1 MIFFNFKITHKK
13 IIIFLAFIFLIFFN
27 YLSAHEIKPAVVEF
41 NKSKNQINLVLTF
54 NAEAFLAN
62 IDASIHKETKNS
74 SNSKIYDEL
83 RLLSEEI
90 LKERVFKSKD
100 QITNSIFI
108 KTSEKTLNLKVVEID
123 VLEEKD
129 IEKVRFTKIYF
140 KTDNQIIETPI
151 TFSTKKIF
159 GPLIFKNF
167 SNIDK
172 DTDKPQSQW
181 LKPGNQTSN
190 LGSLQVKT
198 NTTNF
203 SILGIWNG
211 ILQIILYGFDHI
223 LFILGLFFFSH
234 KLKPLLIQVTTF
246 TIAHSITLIFGGLG
260 YITISPHIIE
270 VIIAASIIWIGFE
283 NLFRKKIKVSR
294 LGVIFTFGLIHGL
307 GFASMFKLKE
317 LEGTDFYLNLLSFNI
332 GIELGQLITLLPL
345 IILIP
350 LFNRLSWYRILIAM
364 PASIIIAL
372 FGVEMFI
379 DSIL

>member
-1 MIFFNFKITHKK
+1 MIPKQ
-13 IIIFLAFIFLIFFN
+13 IIYLFTFIFLNFFSH
-27 YLSAHEIKPAVVEF
+27 LSAHEIKPAIVEF
-41 NKSKNQINLVLTF
+41 NKVKNQINIVLKF

-62 IDASIHKETKNS
+62 IDTSDYKETINF
-74 SNSKIYDEL
+74 SNSIKYSEL
-83 RLLSEEI
+83 RLLPREI
-90 LKERVFKSKD
+90 LKEKVFESRD
-100 QITNSIFI
+100 QIINSIFI
-108 KTSEKTLNLKVVEID
+108 KTSKKQLNLKLVEIN
-123 VLEEKD
+123 VLEEKN
-129 IEKVRFTKIYF
+129 IEKVRFTKVYL
-140 KTDNQIIETPI
+140 KTEIKFIETPI
-151 TFSTKKIF
+151 TFSAKKIF

-172 DTDKPQSQW
+172 NTDKPQSQW

-190 LGSLQVKT
+190 LGILQVKN

-211 ILQIILYGFDHI
+211 ILEIILYGFDHI

-260 YITISPHIIE
+260 YITISPLIIE

-307 GFASMFKLKE
+307 GFASMFKPKG
-317 LEGTDFYLNLLSFNI
+317 LEGTDYYLNLLSFNI
-332 GIELGQLITLLPL
+332 GIELGLLITLLPL

-350 LFNRLSWYRILIAM
+350 LFNRLTWYRILIAM

-379 DSIL
+379 DRIL

>member
-1 MIFFNFKITHKK
+1 MIPKQ
-13 IIIFLAFIFLIFFN
+13 IIYLFTFIFLNFFN
-27 YLSAHEIKPAVVEF
+27 NLSAHEIKPAIVEF
-41 NKSKNQINLVLTF
+41 NKVKNQINIVLKF

-62 IDASIHKETKNS
+62 IDASDYKETINF
-74 SNSKIYDEL
+74 SNSIKYSEL
-83 RLLSEEI
+83 RLLPGEI
-90 LKERVFKSKD
+90 LKEKVFESRD
-100 QITNSIFI
+100 QIINSIFI
-108 KTSEKTLNLKVVEID
+108 KTSKKQLNLKLVEIN
-123 VLEEKD
+123 VLEEKN
-129 IEKVRFTKIYF
+129 IEKVRFTKVYL
-140 KTDNQIIETPI
+140 KTEIKFIETPI
-151 TFSTKKIF
+151 TFSAKKIF

-172 DTDKPQSQW
+172 NTDKPQSQW

-190 LGSLQVKT
+190 LGILQVKN

-246 TIAHSITLIFGGLG
+246 TIAYSITLIFGGLG
-260 YITISPHIIE
+260 YITISPLIIE

-294 LGVIFTFGLIHGL
+294 LGVIFTFGLVHGF
-307 GFASMFKLKE
+307 GFASMFKPKG
-317 LEGTDFYLNLLSFNI
+317 LEGTDYYLNLLSFNI
-332 GIELGQLITLLPL
+332 GIELGLLITLLPL

-379 DSIL
+379 DRIL

>member
-1 MIFFNFKITHKK
+1 MIPKQVIYLLT
-13 IIIFLAFIFLIFFN
+13 FIFLNFFN
-27 YLSAHEIKPAVVEF
+27 HLSAHEIKPAIVEF
-41 NKSKNQINLVLTF
+41 NKVKNQINIVLKF

-62 IDASIHKETKNS
+62 IDASDYKETINF
-74 SNSKIYDEL
+74 SNSIKYSEL
-83 RLLSEEI
+83 RLLPGET
-90 LKERVFKSKD
+90 LKEKVFESRD
-100 QITNSIFI
+100 QIINSIFI
-108 KTSEKTLNLKVVEID
+108 KTSKKQLNLKLVEID
-123 VLEEKD
+123 VLEEKN
-129 IEKVRFTKIYF
+129 IEKVRFTKVYL
-140 KTDNQIIETPI
+140 KTDNKFIETPI
-151 TFSTKKIF
+151 TFSAKKIF

-172 DTDKPQSQW
+172 NTDKPQSQW
-181 LKPGNQTSN
+181 LKPGDQTSN
-190 LGSLQVKT
+190 LGILQVKN

-260 YITISPHIIE
+260 YITISPLIIE

-283 NLFRKKIKVSR
+283 NLFRKKMKVSR
-294 LGVIFTFGLIHGL
+294 IGVIFTFGLIHGL

-379 DSIL
+379 DRIL

>member
-1 MIFFNFKITHKK
+1 MLPKQIIYLFTFIFFY
-13 IIIFLAFIFLIFFN
+13 FFN
-27 YLSAHEIKPAVVEF
+27 QLSAHEIKPAIIEF
-41 NKSKNQINLVLTF
+41 NKVKNQINIVLKF

-62 IDASIHKETKNS
+62 IDASVYKETINF
-74 SNSKIYDEL
+74 SNSIKYSEL
-83 RLLSEEI
+83 RLLPGEI
-90 LKERVFKSKD
+90 LKEKVFESRD
-100 QITNSIFI
+100 QIINSIFI
-108 KTSEKTLNLKVVEID
+108 KTSKKQLNLKLVEID
-123 VLEEKD
+123 VLEEKN
-129 IEKVRFTKIYF
+129 IEKVRFTKVYL
-140 KTDNQIIETPI
+140 KTENKFIETHI

-190 LGSLQVKT
+190 LASLQVKT

-223 LFILGLFFFSH
+223 LFILGLFFFSY

-260 YITISPHIIE
+260 YIAISPLIIE
-270 VIIAASIIWIGFE
+270 VIIAASIIWVGFE
-283 NLFRKKIKVSR
+283 NLFRKNMKVR
-294 LGVIFTFGLIHGL
+294 RIGVIFTFGLIHGL
-307 GFASMFKLKE
+307 GFASMFKLKG
-317 LEGTDFYLNLLSFNI
+317 LEGTDYYLNLLSFNI

-379 DSIL
+379 VRIL

>member
-1 MIFFNFKITHKK
+1 MNPKQ
-13 IIIFLAFIFLIFFN
+13 IICLFTFIFLNFFN
-27 YLSAHEIKPAVVEF
+27 HLCAHEIKPAIVEF
-41 NKSKNQINLVLTF
+41 NKVKNQINIVLKF

-62 IDASIHKETKNS
+62 IDASDYKETINF
-74 SNSKIYDEL
+74 SNSIKYSEL
-83 RLLSEEI
+83 RLLPREI
-90 LKERVFKSKD
+90 LKEKVFESRD
-100 QITNSIFI
+100 QIINSIFI
-108 KTSEKTLNLKVVEID
+108 KTSKKQLNLKLVEIN
-123 VLEEKD
+123 VLEEKN
-129 IEKVRFTKIYF
+129 IEKVRFTKVYL
-140 KTDNQIIETPI
+140 KTEIKFIETPI
-151 TFSTKKIF
+151 TFSAKKIF

-172 DTDKPQSQW
+172 NTDKPQSQW
-181 LKPGNQTSN
+181 LKPGDQTSN
-190 LGSLQVKT
+190 LGILQVKN

-223 LFILGLFFFSH
+223 LFIIGLFFFSH

-260 YITISPHIIE
+260 YITISPLIIE

-307 GFASMFKLKE
+307 GFASMFKPKG
-317 LEGTDFYLNLLSFNI
+317 LEGTDYYLNLLGFNI
-332 GIELGQLITLLPL
+332 GIELGLLITLLPL

-379 DSIL
+379 DRIL

>member
-1 MIFFNFKITHKK
+1 MIPKQVIYLLT
-13 IIIFLAFIFLIFFN
+13 FIFLNFFN
-27 YLSAHEIKPAVVEF
+27 HLSAHEIKPAIVEF
-41 NKSKNQINLVLTF
+41 NKVKNQINIVLKF

-62 IDASIHKETKNS
+62 IDASDYKETINF
-74 SNSKIYDEL
+74 SNSIKYSEL
-83 RLLSEEI
+83 RLLPGET
-90 LKERVFKSKD
+90 LKEKVFESRD
-100 QITNSIFI
+100 QIINSIFI
-108 KTSEKTLNLKVVEID
+108 KTSKKQLNLKLVEID
-123 VLEEKD
+123 VLEEKN
-129 IEKVRFTKIYF
+129 IEKVRFTKVYL
-140 KTDNQIIETPI
+140 KTDNKFIETPI
-151 TFSTKKIF
+151 TFSAKKIF

-172 DTDKPQSQW
+172 NTDKPQSQW
-181 LKPGNQTSN
+181 LKPGDQTSN
-190 LGSLQVKT
+190 LGILQVKN

-283 NLFRKKIKVSR
+283 NLFRKKMKVSR
-294 LGVIFTFGLIHGL
+294 IGVIFTFGLIHGL

-379 DSIL
+379 DRIL

>member
-1 MIFFNFKITHKK
+1 MIHKKIITFITFIFFNF
-13 IIIFLAFIFLIFFN
+13 FNFFN
-27 YLSAHEIKPAVVEF
+27 YLYAHEIKPAVVEF
-41 NKSKNQINLVLTF
+41 NKIENHISIVLTF

-62 IDASIHKETKNS
+62 IDASVHKETKNS

-151 TFSTKKIF
+151 TFSAKKIF

-167 SNIDK
+167 SNIDT
-172 DTDKPQSQW
+172 DTQKPQSQW
-181 LKPGNQTSN
+181 IKPGNQTN
-190 LGSLQVKT
+190 QIEIIKEKT
-198 NTTNF
+198 NFPNLLI
-203 SILGIWNG
+203 SGIWNG
-211 ILQIILYGFDHI
+211 ILHIIPYGFDHI
-223 LFILGLFFFSH
+223 LFVLGLFFFSY

-246 TIAHSITLIFGGLG
+246 TIAHSITLILGGLG
-260 YITISPHIIE
+260 YVTISPVIVE
-270 VIIAASIIWIGFE
+270 AIIAASIIWIGVE
-283 NLFRKKIKVSR
+283 NLFRKSMNISR
-294 LGVIFTFGLIHGL
+294 IGVIFCFGLLHGL
-307 GFASMFKLKE
+307 GFASMFKLIG
-317 LEGTDFYLNLLSFNI
+317 LEGTDYFLNLLSFNV
-332 GIELGQLITLLPL
+332 GIEIGQIITLAPL

-350 LFNRLSWYRILIAM
+350 LFNRLSWYRILIAI

-372 FGVEMFI
+372 FGADMFI
-379 DSIL
+379 DRVL

>member
-1 MIFFNFKITHKK
+1 MIPKQ
-13 IIIFLAFIFLIFFN
+13 IIYLFTFIFLNFFN
-27 YLSAHEIKPAVVEF
+27 HLSAQEIKPVIVEF
-41 NKSKNQINLVLTF
+41 NKVKNQINIVLKF

-62 IDASIHKETKNS
+62 IDASDYKETINF
-74 SNSKIYDEL
+74 SNSIKYSEL
-83 RLLSEEI
+83 RLLPREI
-90 LKERVFKSKD
+90 LKEKVFESKD
-100 QITNSIFI
+100 QIINAIFI
-108 KTSEKTLNLKVVEID
+108 KTSKKQLNLKLVEID
-123 VLEEKD
+123 VLEEKN
-129 IEKVRFTKIYF
+129 IEKVRFTKVYL
-140 KTDNQIIETPI
+140 KTENKFIESPI

-181 LKPGNQTSN
+181 LKPGNQTSK
-190 LGSLQVKT
+190 LGILQVKT

-211 ILQIILYGFDHI
+211 ILEIILYGFDHI

-234 KLKPLLIQVTTF
+234 KLKPLFIQVTAF
-246 TIAHSITLIFGGLG
+246 TIAHSITLILGGLG
-260 YITISPHIIE
+260 YITISPLIIE

-283 NLFRKKIKVSR
+283 NLFRKKMKVSR
-294 LGVIFTFGLIHGL
+294 LGVIFTFGLIHGF

-317 LEGTDFYLNLLSFNI
+317 LEGTGYYLNLLSFNI

-379 DSIL
+379 DRIL

>member
-1 MIFFNFKITHKK
+1 MKLKQIICLFTFIFFNF
-13 IIIFLAFIFLIFFN
+13 FN
-27 YLSAHEIKPAVVEF
+27 HLSAHEIKPAIVEF
-41 NKSKNQINLVLTF
+41 NKVKNQINIVLKF

-62 IDASIHKETKNS
+62 IDASDYEETINF
-74 SNSKIYDEL
+74 SNSIKYSEL
-83 RLLSEEI
+83 RLLPGEK
-90 LKERVFKSKD
+90 LKGKIFESRD
-100 QITNSIFI
+100 QIINSIFI
-108 KTSEKTLNLKVVEID
+108 KTSKKQLNLKLVEID
-123 VLEEKD
+123 VLEEKN
-129 IEKVRFTKIYF
+129 IEKVRFTKVYL
-140 KTDNQIIETPI
+140 KTEIKFIETPI
-151 TFSTKKIF
+151 TFSAKKIF

-181 LKPGNQTSN
+181 LKPGNQISK
-190 LGSLQVKT
+190 LGILQVKT

-211 ILQIILYGFDHI
+211 ILEIILYGFDHI

-260 YITISPHIIE
+260 YITISPLIIE

-307 GFASMFKLKE
+307 GFASMFKPKG
-317 LEGTDFYLNLLSFNI
+317 LEGTDYYLNLLSFNI
-332 GIELGQLITLLPL
+332 GIELGLLITLLPL

-379 DSIL
+379 DRIL

>member
-1 MIFFNFKITHKK
+1 MKLKQIICLFTFIFFNF
-13 IIIFLAFIFLIFFN
+13 FLN
-27 YLSAHEIKPAVVEF
+27 LSAHEIKPAIVEF
-41 NKSKNQINLVLTF
+41 NKVKNQINIVLKF

-62 IDASIHKETKNS
+62 IDASDYKDTINF
-74 SNSKIYDEL
+74 SNSIKYSEL
-83 RLLSEEI
+83 RLLPGEI
-90 LKERVFKSKD
+90 LKEKVFESRD
-100 QITNSIFI
+100 QIINSIFI
-108 KTSEKTLNLKVVEID
+108 KTSKKQLNLKLVEID
-123 VLEEKD
+123 VLEEKN
-129 IEKVRFTKIYF
+129 IEKVRFTKVYL
-140 KTDNQIIETPI
+140 KTEIKFIETPI

-181 LKPGNQTSN
+181 LKPGNQTSK

-260 YITISPHIIE
+260 YITISPLIIE

-283 NLFRKKIKVSR
+283 NLFRKKMKVSR

-307 GFASMFKLKE
+307 GFASMFKPKG
-317 LEGTDFYLNLLSFNI
+317 LEGTDYYLNLLSFNI

-379 DSIL
+379 DRIL

>member
-1 MIFFNFKITHKK
+1 MIPKQ
-13 IIIFLAFIFLIFFN
+13 IIYLFTFIFLNFFN
-27 YLSAHEIKPAVVEF
+27 HLSAHEIKPAIIEF
-41 NKSKNQINLVLTF
+41 NKVKNQINIVLKF

-62 IDASIHKETKNS
+62 IDASVYKETINF
-74 SNSKIYDEL
+74 SNSLKYSEL
-83 RLLSEEI
+83 RLLPREI
-90 LKERVFKSKD
+90 LKEKVFESRD
-100 QITNSIFI
+100 QIINSIFI
-108 KTSEKTLNLKVVEID
+108 KTFKKQLNLKLVEID
-123 VLEEKD
+123 VLEEKN
-129 IEKVRFTKIYF
+129 IEKVRFTKVYL
-140 KTDNQIIETPI
+140 KTENKFIESPI

-181 LKPGNQTSN
+181 LKPGNQTSE
-190 LGSLQVKT
+190 LGILKVKT

-260 YITISPHIIE
+260 YITISPLIIE
-270 VIIAASIIWIGFE
+270 VIIAASIIWVGFE
-283 NLFRKKIKVSR
+283 NLLRKNMKVSR
-294 LGVIFTFGLIHGL
+294 IGVIFTFGLIHGL
-307 GFASMFKLKE
+307 GFASMFKLKG
-317 LEGTDFYLNLLSFNI
+317 LEGTDYYLNLLSFNI

-350 LFNRLSWYRILIAM
+350 LFNRLSWFRILIAI
-364 PASIIIAL
+364 PASIIIAI

-379 DSIL
+379 DRIL

>member
-1 MIFFNFKITHKK
+1 MIPKQ
-13 IIIFLAFIFLIFFN
+13 IIYLFTFIFLNFFN
-27 YLSAHEIKPAVVEF
+27 HLSAHEIKPAIVEF
-41 NKSKNQINLVLTF
+41 NKVKNQINIVLKF

-62 IDASIHKETKNS
+62 IDASDYKETINF
-74 SNSKIYDEL
+74 SNSIKYSEL
-83 RLLSEEI
+83 RLLPREI
-90 LKERVFKSKD
+90 LKEKVFESRD
-100 QITNSIFI
+100 QIINSIFI
-108 KTSEKTLNLKVVEID
+108 KTSKKQLNLKLVEID
-123 VLEEKD
+123 VLEEKN
-129 IEKVRFTKIYF
+129 IEKVRFTKVYL
-140 KTDNQIIETPI
+140 KTEIKFIETPI
-151 TFSTKKIF
+151 TFSAKKIF

-172 DTDKPQSQW
+172 NTDKPQSQW
-181 LKPGNQTSN
+181 LKPGDQTSN
-190 LGSLQVKT
+190 LGILQVKN

-283 NLFRKKIKVSR
+283 NLFRKKMKVSR
-294 LGVIFTFGLIHGL
+294 IGVIFTFGLIHGL

-379 DSIL
+379 DRIL

>member
-1 MIFFNFKITHKK
+1 MKLKQIICLFTFVFLNFFYN
-13 IIIFLAFIFLIFFN
+13 
-27 YLSAHEIKPAVVEF
+27 LSAHEIKPAIVEF
-41 NKSKNQINLVLTF
+41 NKVKNQINIVLKF

-62 IDASIHKETKNS
+62 IDASDYKETINF
-74 SNSKIYDEL
+74 SNSIKYSEL
-83 RLLSEEI
+83 RLLPREI
-90 LKERVFKSKD
+90 LKEKVFESRD
-100 QITNSIFI
+100 QIINSIFI
-108 KTSEKTLNLKVVEID
+108 KTSKKQLNLKLVEIN
-123 VLEEKD
+123 VLEEKN
-129 IEKVRFTKIYF
+129 IEKVRFTKVYL
-140 KTDNQIIETPI
+140 KTEIKFIETPI
-151 TFSTKKIF
+151 TFSAKKIF

-190 LGSLQVKT
+190 LGILQIKN

-260 YITISPHIIE
+260 YITISPLIIE

-283 NLFRKKIKVSR
+283 NLFRKKMKVSR

-307 GFASMFKLKE
+307 GFASMFKPKG
-317 LEGTDFYLNLLSFNI
+317 LEGTDYYLNLLSFNI
-332 GIELGQLITLLPL
+332 GIELGLLITLLPL

-379 DSIL
+379 DRIL

>member
-1 MIFFNFKITHKK
+1 MKPKQIICLFTFIFFNF
-13 IIIFLAFIFLIFFN
+13 FN
-27 YLSAHEIKPAVVEF
+27 HLSAHEIKPAIVEF
-41 NKSKNQINLVLTF
+41 NKVKNQINIVLKF

-62 IDASIHKETKNS
+62 IDASIYKETINF
-74 SNSKIYDEL
+74 SNSIKYSEL
-83 RLLSEEI
+83 RLLPGET
-90 LKERVFKSKD
+90 LKEKVFESRD
-100 QITNSIFI
+100 QIINSIFI
-108 KTSEKTLNLKVVEID
+108 KTSKTQLNLKLVEIN
-123 VLEEKD
+123 VLEEKN
-129 IEKVRFTKIYF
+129 IEKVRFTKVYL
-140 KTDNQIIETPI
+140 KTDNKFIETPI

-172 DTDKPQSQW
+172 DTDRPKSQW
-181 LKPGNQTSN
+181 LKPGNQTSE
-190 LGSLQVKT
+190 LGILEVKT

-283 NLFRKKIKVSR
+283 NLFRKKMKVSR
-294 LGVIFTFGLIHGL
+294 IGVIFTFGLIHGL
-307 GFASMFKLKE
+307 GFASMFKPKG
-317 LEGTDFYLNLLSFNI
+317 LEGTDYYLNLLSFNI

-379 DSIL
+379 DRIL

>member
-1 MIFFNFKITHKK
+1 MKPKQ
-13 IIIFLAFIFLIFFN
+13 IICLFIFIFLNFFN
-27 YLSAHEIKPAVVEF
+27 HLSAHEIKPAIVEF
-41 NKSKNQINLVLTF
+41 NKVKNQINIVLKF

-62 IDASIHKETKNS
+62 IDASDYKETINF
-74 SNSKIYDEL
+74 SNSIKYSEL
-83 RLLSEEI
+83 RLLPREI
-90 LKERVFKSKD
+90 LKEKVFESRD
-100 QITNSIFI
+100 QIINSIFI
-108 KTSEKTLNLKVVEID
+108 KTSKKQLNLKLVEIN
-123 VLEEKD
+123 VLEEKN
-129 IEKVRFTKIYF
+129 IEKVRFTKVYL
-140 KTDNQIIETPI
+140 KTEIKFIETPI
-151 TFSTKKIF
+151 TFSAKKIF

-172 DTDKPQSQW
+172 NTDKPQSQW

-190 LGSLQVKT
+190 LGILQVKN

-260 YITISPHIIE
+260 YINISPLIIE

-283 NLFRKKIKVSR
+283 NLFRKKMKVSR
-294 LGVIFTFGLIHGL
+294 IGVIFTFGLIHGL
-307 GFASMFKLKE
+307 GFASMFKLKG
-317 LEGTDFYLNLLSFNI
+317 LEGTEYYLNLLSFNI

-345 IILIP
+345 MILIP

-379 DSIL
+379 DRIL

>member
-1 MIFFNFKITHKK
+1 MKLKQIICLFTFVFLNFFYN
-13 IIIFLAFIFLIFFN
+13 
-27 YLSAHEIKPAVVEF
+27 LSAHEIKPAIVEF
-41 NKSKNQINLVLTF
+41 NKVKNQINIVLKF

-62 IDASIHKETKNS
+62 IDASDYKETINF
-74 SNSKIYDEL
+74 SNSIKYSEL
-83 RLLSEEI
+83 RLLPREI
-90 LKERVFKSKD
+90 LKEKVFESRD
-100 QITNSIFI
+100 QIINSIFI
-108 KTSEKTLNLKVVEID
+108 KTSKKQLNLKLVEIN
-123 VLEEKD
+123 VLEEKN
-129 IEKVRFTKIYF
+129 IEKVRFTKVYL
-140 KTDNQIIETPI
+140 KTEIKFIETPI
-151 TFSTKKIF
+151 TFSAKKIF

-172 DTDKPQSQW
+172 NTDKPQSQW

-190 LGSLQVKT
+190 LGILQIKN

-260 YITISPHIIE
+260 YITISPLIIE

-283 NLFRKKIKVSR
+283 NLFRKKMKVSR

-307 GFASMFKLKE
+307 GFASMFKPKG
-317 LEGTDFYLNLLSFNI
+317 LEGTDYYLNLLSFNI
-332 GIELGQLITLLPL
+332 GIELGLLITLLPL

-350 LFNRLSWYRILIAM
+350 LFNRLTWYRILIAM

-379 DSIL
+379 DRIL

>member
-1 MIFFNFKITHKK
+1 MKLKQIICLFTFVFLNFFYN
-13 IIIFLAFIFLIFFN
+13 
-27 YLSAHEIKPAVVEF
+27 LSAHEIKPAIVEF
-41 NKSKNQINLVLTF
+41 NKVKNQINIVLKF

-62 IDASIHKETKNS
+62 IDASDYKETINF
-74 SNSKIYDEL
+74 SNSIKYSEL
-83 RLLSEEI
+83 RLLPREI
-90 LKERVFKSKD
+90 LKEKVFESRD
-100 QITNSIFI
+100 QIINSIFI
-108 KTSEKTLNLKVVEID
+108 KTSKKQLNLKLVEIN
-123 VLEEKD
+123 VLEEKN
-129 IEKVRFTKIYF
+129 IEKVRFTKVYL
-140 KTDNQIIETPI
+140 KTEIKFIETPI
-151 TFSTKKIF
+151 TFSAKKIF

-190 LGSLQVKT
+190 LRILQVKN

-260 YITISPHIIE
+260 YITISPLIIE

-283 NLFRKKIKVSR
+283 NLFRKKMKVSR

-307 GFASMFKLKE
+307 GFASMFKPKG
-317 LEGTDFYLNLLSFNI
+317 LEGTDYYLNLLSFNI
-332 GIELGQLITLLPL
+332 GIELGLLITLLPL

-379 DSIL
+379 DRIL

>member
-1 MIFFNFKITHKK
+1 MKLKQ
-13 IIIFLAFIFLIFFN
+13 IICLFTFIFLNFFN
-27 YLSAHEIKPAVVEF
+27 HLSAHEIKPAIVEF
-41 NKSKNQINLVLTF
+41 NKVKNQINIVLKF

-62 IDASIHKETKNS
+62 IDASDYKETINF
-74 SNSKIYDEL
+74 SNSIKYSEL
-83 RLLSEEI
+83 RLLPGEI
-90 LKERVFKSKD
+90 LKKKVFESRD
-100 QITNSIFI
+100 QIINSIFI
-108 KTSEKTLNLKVVEID
+108 KTSKKQLNLKLVEIN
-123 VLEEKD
+123 VLEEKN
-129 IEKVRFTKIYF
+129 IEKVRFTKVYL
-140 KTDNQIIETPI
+140 KTEIKFIETPI
-151 TFSTKKIF
+151 TFSAKKIF

-172 DTDKPQSQW
+172 NTDKPQSQW

-190 LGSLQVKT
+190 LGILQVKN

-260 YITISPHIIE
+260 YITISPLIIE

-283 NLFRKKIKVSR
+283 NLFRKKMKVSR

-317 LEGTDFYLNLLSFNI
+317 LEGTDYYLNLLSFNI

-379 DSIL
+379 DRIL

>member
-1 MIFFNFKITHKK
+1 MLPKQIIYLFTFIFFY
-13 IIIFLAFIFLIFFN
+13 FFN
-27 YLSAHEIKPAVVEF
+27 QLSAHEIKPAIIEF
-41 NKSKNQINLVLTF
+41 NKVKNQINIVLKF

-62 IDASIHKETKNS
+62 IDASVYKETINF
-74 SNSKIYDEL
+74 SNSLKYSEL
-83 RLLSEEI
+83 RVLPREI
-90 LKERVFKSKD
+90 LKEKVFESKD
-100 QITNSIFI
+100 QIINAIFI
-108 KTSEKTLNLKVVEID
+108 KTSKKQLNLKLVEID
-123 VLEEKD
+123 VLEEKN
-129 IEKVRFTKIYF
+129 IEKVRFTKVYL
-140 KTDNQIIETPI
+140 KTENKFIETPI

-181 LKPGNQTSN
+181 LKPGNQTSE
-190 LGSLQVKT
+190 LGILKVKT

-211 ILQIILYGFDHI
+211 ILQLILYGFDHI

-246 TIAHSITLIFGGLG
+246 TIAHSVTLISGGLG
-260 YITISPHIIE
+260 YVTISPLTIE
-270 VIIAASIIWIGFE
+270 VIIAASIIWVGFE
-283 NLFRKKIKVSR
+283 NLFRKNIQVSR
-294 LGVIFTFGLIHGL
+294 IGVIFIFGLIHGL
-307 GFASMFKLKE
+307 GFASMFKLKG
-317 LEGTDFYLNLLSFNI
+317 LEGTDYYLNLLSFNI

-372 FGVEMFI
+372 FGIEMFI
-379 DSIL
+379 DRIL

>member
-1 MIFFNFKITHKK
+1 MIHKK
-13 IIIFLAFIFLIFFN
+13 IITFITFIFLNFFN
-27 YLSAHEIKPAVVEF
+27 YLYAHEIKPAVVEF
-41 NKSKNQINLVLTF
+41 NKIENHINLVLTF

-62 IDASIHKETKNS
+62 IDASVHKETKNS

-151 TFSTKKIF
+151 TFSAKKIF

-167 SNIDK
+167 SNIDT
-172 DTDKPQSQW
+172 DTQKPQSQW
-181 LKPGNQTSN
+181 IKPGNQTN
-190 LGSLQVKT
+190 QIEIKKEKT
-198 NTTNF
+198 NFPNLLI
-203 SILGIWNG
+203 SSIWNG
-211 ILQIILYGFDHI
+211 ILHIIPYGFDHI
-223 LFILGLFFFSH
+223 LFVLGLFFLSY
-234 KLKPLLIQVTTF
+234 KLKPLFIQVTTF
-246 TIAHSITLIFGGLG
+246 TIAHSITLILGGLG
-260 YITISPHIIE
+260 YVTISPVIVE
-270 VIIAASIIWIGFE
+270 AIIAASIIWIGVE
-283 NLFRKKIKVSR
+283 NLFRKSMNISR
-294 LGVIFTFGLIHGL
+294 IGVIFCFGLLHGL
-307 GFASMFKLKE
+307 GFASMFKLIG
-317 LEGTDFYLNLLSFNI
+317 LEGTDYFLNLLSFNV
-332 GIELGQLITLLPL
+332 GIELGQIITLLPL

-350 LFNRLSWYRILIAM
+350 LFNRLSWYRILIAI

-372 FGVEMFI
+372 FGANMFI
-379 DSIL
+379 DRVL

>member
-1 MIFFNFKITHKK
+1 MLPKQIIYLFTFIFFY
-13 IIIFLAFIFLIFFN
+13 FFN
-27 YLSAHEIKPAVVEF
+27 QLSAHEIKPAIIEF
-41 NKSKNQINLVLTF
+41 NKVKNQINIVLKF

-62 IDASIHKETKNS
+62 IDASVYKETINF
-74 SNSKIYDEL
+74 SNSLKYSEL
-83 RLLSEEI
+83 RLLPREI
-90 LKERVFKSKD
+90 LKEKVFESKD
-100 QITNSIFI
+100 QIINAIFI
-108 KTSEKTLNLKVVEID
+108 KTSKKQLNLKLVEID
-123 VLEEKD
+123 VLEEKN
-129 IEKVRFTKIYF
+129 IEKVRFTKVYL
-140 KTDNQIIETPI
+140 KTENKFIETPI

-172 DTDKPQSQW
+172 GTDKPQSQW
-181 LKPGNQTSN
+181 LKPGNQTSK
-190 LGSLQVKT
+190 LGILQVKT
-198 NTTNF
+198 NITNF

-260 YITISPHIIE
+260 YITISPLIIE
-270 VIIAASIIWIGFE
+270 VIIAASIIWVGFE
-283 NLFRKKIKVSR
+283 NLFRKNMKVSR
-294 LGVIFTFGLIHGL
+294 IGVIFTFGLIHGL
-307 GFASMFKLKE
+307 GFASMFKLKG
-317 LEGTDFYLNLLSFNI
+317 LEGTDYYLNLLSFNI

-350 LFNRLSWYRILIAM
+350 LFNRLSWYRILIAI
-364 PASIIIAL
+364 PASIIIAI

-379 DSIL
+379 DRIL

>member
-1 MIFFNFKITHKK
+1 MKLKQ
-13 IIIFLAFIFLIFFN
+13 IICLFTFIFLNFFLN
-27 YLSAHEIKPAVVEF
+27 LSAHEIKPAIVEF
-41 NKSKNQINLVLTF
+41 NKVKNQINIVLKF

-62 IDASIHKETKNS
+62 IDASDYKDTINF
-74 SNSKIYDEL
+74 SNSIKYSEL
-83 RLLSEEI
+83 RLLPGEI
-90 LKERVFKSKD
+90 LKEKVFESRD
-100 QITNSIFI
+100 QIINSIFI
-108 KTSEKTLNLKVVEID
+108 KTSKKQLNLKLVEID
-123 VLEEKD
+123 VLEEKNF
-129 IEKVRFTKIYF
+129 EKIRFTKVYL
-140 KTDNQIIETPI
+140 KTEIKFIETPI

-181 LKPGNQTSN
+181 LKPGNQTSK
-190 LGSLQVKT
+190 LGSLQVKN

-260 YITISPHIIE
+260 YITISPLIIE

-283 NLFRKKIKVSR
+283 NLFRKKMKVSR

-307 GFASMFKLKE
+307 GFASMFKPKG
-317 LEGTDFYLNLLSFNI
+317 LEGTDYYLNLLSFNI

-379 DSIL
+379 DRIL

>member
-1 MIFFNFKITHKK
+1 MKLKQIICLFTFVFLNFFYN
-13 IIIFLAFIFLIFFN
+13 
-27 YLSAHEIKPAVVEF
+27 LSAHEIKPAIVEF
-41 NKSKNQINLVLTF
+41 NKVKNQINIVLKF

-62 IDASIHKETKNS
+62 IDASDYKETINF
-74 SNSKIYDEL
+74 SNSIKYSEL
-83 RLLSEEI
+83 RLLPREI
-90 LKERVFKSKD
+90 LKEKVFESRD
-100 QITNSIFI
+100 QIINSIFI
-108 KTSEKTLNLKVVEID
+108 KTSKKQLNLKLVEIN
-123 VLEEKD
+123 VLEEKN
-129 IEKVRFTKIYF
+129 IEKVRFTKVYL
-140 KTDNQIIETPI
+140 KTEIKFIETPI
-151 TFSTKKIF
+151 TFSAKKIF

-172 DTDKPQSQW
+172 NTDKPQSQW

-190 LGSLQVKT
+190 LGILQIKN

-260 YITISPHIIE
+260 YITISPLIIE

-283 NLFRKKIKVSR
+283 NLFRKKMKVSR

-307 GFASMFKLKE
+307 GFASMFKPKG
-317 LEGTDFYLNLLSFNI
+317 LEGTDYYLNLLSFNI
-332 GIELGQLITLLPL
+332 GIELGLLITLLPL

-350 LFNRLSWYRILIAM
+350 LFNRLTWYRILIAM

-379 DSIL
+379 NRIL

>member
-1 MIFFNFKITHKK
+1 MIHKK
-13 IIIFLAFIFLIFFN
+13 IITFITFIFLNFFN
-27 YLSAHEIKPAVVEF
+27 YLYAHEIKPAVVEF
-41 NKSKNQINLVLTF
+41 NKIENHISIVLTF

-62 IDASIHKETKNS
+62 IDASVHKETKNS

-167 SNIDK
+167 SNIDT
-172 DTDKPQSQW
+172 DTQKPQSQW
-181 LKPGNQTSN
+181 IKPGNQTNQIEIIKEKNNFSN
-190 LGSLQVKT
+190 LLIS
-198 NTTNF
+198 
-203 SILGIWNG
+203 GIWNG
-211 ILQIILYGFDHI
+211 ILHIIPYGFDHI
-223 LFILGLFFFSH
+223 LFVLGLFFFSY

-246 TIAHSITLIFGGLG
+246 TIAHSITLILGGLG
-260 YITISPHIIE
+260 YVTISPVIVE
-270 VIIAASIIWIGFE
+270 AIIAASIIWIGVE
-283 NLFRKKIKVSR
+283 NLFRKSMNISR
-294 LGVIFTFGLIHGL
+294 IGVIFCFGLLHGL
-307 GFASMFKLKE
+307 GFASMFKLIG
-317 LEGTDFYLNLLSFNI
+317 LEGTDYFLNLLSFNV
-332 GIELGQLITLLPL
+332 GIEIGQIITLAPL

-350 LFNRLSWYRILIAM
+350 LFNRLSWYRILIAI

-372 FGVEMFI
+372 FGADMFI
-379 DSIL
+379 DRVL

>member
-1 MIFFNFKITHKK
+1 MKLKQIICLFTFIFFNF
-13 IIIFLAFIFLIFFN
+13 FLN
-27 YLSAHEIKPAVVEF
+27 LSAHEIKPAIVEF
-41 NKSKNQINLVLTF
+41 NKVKNQINIVLKF

-62 IDASIHKETKNS
+62 IDASDYKDTINF
-74 SNSKIYDEL
+74 SNSIKYSEL
-83 RLLSEEI
+83 RLLPGEI
-90 LKERVFKSKD
+90 LKEKVFESRD
-100 QITNSIFI
+100 QIINSIFI
-108 KTSEKTLNLKVVEID
+108 KTSKKQLNLKLVEID
-123 VLEEKD
+123 VLEEKN
-129 IEKVRFTKIYF
+129 IEKVRFTKVYL
-140 KTDNQIIETPI
+140 KTEIKFIETPI
-151 TFSTKKIF
+151 TFSAKKIF

-181 LKPGNQTSN
+181 LKPGNQTSK

-260 YITISPHIIE
+260 YITISPLIIE

-283 NLFRKKIKVSR
+283 NLFRKKMKVSR

-307 GFASMFKLKE
+307 GFASMFKPKG
-317 LEGTDFYLNLLSFNI
+317 LEGTDYYLNLLSFNI

-379 DSIL
+379 DRIL

>member
-1 MIFFNFKITHKK
+1 MKLKQIICLFTFVFLNFFYN
-13 IIIFLAFIFLIFFN
+13 
-27 YLSAHEIKPAVVEF
+27 LSAHEIKPAIVEF
-41 NKSKNQINLVLTF
+41 NKVKNQINIVLKF

-62 IDASIHKETKNS
+62 IDASDYKETINF
-74 SNSKIYDEL
+74 SNSIKYSEL
-83 RLLSEEI
+83 RLLPREI
-90 LKERVFKSKD
+90 LKEKVFESRD
-100 QITNSIFI
+100 QIINSIFI
-108 KTSEKTLNLKVVEID
+108 KTSKKQLNLKLVEIN
-123 VLEEKD
+123 VLEEKN
-129 IEKVRFTKIYF
+129 IEKVRFTKVYL
-140 KTDNQIIETPI
+140 KTEIKFIETPI
-151 TFSTKKIF
+151 TFSAKKIF

-172 DTDKPQSQW
+172 NTDKPQSQW

-190 LGSLQVKT
+190 LGILQVKN

-260 YITISPHIIE
+260 YITISPLIIE

-283 NLFRKKIKVSR
+283 NLFRKKMKVSR

-307 GFASMFKLKE
+307 GFASMFKPKG
-317 LEGTDFYLNLLSFNI
+317 LEGTDYYLNLLSFNI
-332 GIELGQLITLLPL
+332 GIELGLLITLLPL

-379 DSIL
+379 DRIL